1 MWTIFKIVIEF
12 VTIFVSVFLYVLLFG
27 WEACGV
33 LGPQPGIEPTSPS
46 LEGEVLTIRQPGK
59 FQTNLFAKETA
70 PYHCH
75 Q

>member
-33 LGPQPGIEPTSPS
+33 LGPQQGLNPHPLHWKVRS
-46 LEGEVLTIRQPGK
+46 
-59 FQTNLFAKETA
+59 
-70 PYHCH
+70 
-75 Q
+75 